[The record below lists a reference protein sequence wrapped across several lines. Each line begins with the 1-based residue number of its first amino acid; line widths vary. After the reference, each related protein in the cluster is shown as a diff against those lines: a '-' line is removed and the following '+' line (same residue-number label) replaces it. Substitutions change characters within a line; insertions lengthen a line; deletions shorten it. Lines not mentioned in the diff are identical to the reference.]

1 VTTGKQAQMLA
12 QSAGPK
18 RAEFERQA
26 LVHVDALYGAAY
38 RLTRNPRDAEDLVQ
52 DSLLRAYRFWD
63 SFEQDSNCKAWL
75 LRIVTNTFIN
85 EYQRKKRTREVL
97 DAATAE
103 QDATDGILV
112 HADAG
117 ARQSPERMLLD
128 RSVSDDVQRA
138 LEALPDDFRTAVV
151 LCDVQGLSYK
161 EIAEIMQTP
170 VGTVMSRLFRGR
182 KLLAA
187 ALRDFAVAEG
197 YVRDQAPTA
206 ASAGSAGARS
216 TPEGSAQSIDKP
228 IDLESYRREKT
239 SKNEGSR

>member
-1 VTTGKQAQMLA
+1 MLA
-12 QSAGPK
+12 AREK

-26 LVHVDALYGAAY
+26 LVHTDALFGAAY
-38 RLTRNPRDAEDLVQ
+38 RLTRNARDAEDLVQ

-85 EYQRKKRTREVL
+85 EYQRKKRSREVL
-97 DAATAE
+97 DAASAE
-103 QDATDGILV
+103 QDATDGVLM
-112 HADAG
+112 HAEASD
-117 ARQSPERMLLD
+117 RRSPERALLE

-138 LEALPDDFRTAVV
+138 LESLPEDFRTAVV

-161 EIAEIMQTP
+161 EIADIMGTP

-187 ALRDFAVAEG
+187 ALREFAISEG
-197 YVRDQAPTA
+197 YVKTD
-206 ASAGSAGARS
+206 G
-216 TPEGSAQSIDKP
+216 KP
-228 IDLESYRREKT
+228 ADAKADAKDDNDEAIDLGKYRASRAARED
-239 SKNEGSR
+239 SQS

>member
-1 VTTGKQAQMLA
+1 MLVNA
-12 QSAGPK
+12 PKEK

-26 LVHVDALYGAAY
+26 LVHVDSLYGAAY

-85 EYQRKKRTREVL
+85 EYQRKKRSREVL
-97 DAATAE
+97 DAASAE
-103 QDATDGILV
+103 QDATDGVLM
-112 HADAG
+112 HADASD
-117 ARQSPERMLLD
+117 RQSPERALVE

-138 LEALPDDFRTAVV
+138 LESLPEDFRTAVV

-161 EIAEIMQTP
+161 EIADIMQTP

-187 ALRDFAVAEG
+187 SLREFALAEG
-197 YVRDQAPTA
+197 YVKTGDEKAPEK
-206 ASAGSAGARS
+206 SG
-216 TPEGSAQSIDKP
+216 EKP
-228 IDLESYRREKT
+228 AEKAENTIDLEKYRAARAGK
-239 SKNEGSR
+239 EGSR

>member
-1 VTTGKQAQMLA
+1 MLA
-12 QSAGPK
+12 VREK

-26 LVHVDALYGAAY
+26 LVHTDSLYGAAY

-85 EYQRKKRTREVL
+85 EYQRRKRSREVL

-103 QDATDGILV
+103 QDATDGVLV
-112 HADAG
+112 HADAND
-117 ARQSPERMLLD
+117 RQSPERMLLD

-138 LEALPDDFRTAVV
+138 LDALPEDFRTAVV

-161 EIAEIMQTP
+161 EIAEIMETP

-182 KLLAA
+182 KLLATSLREFAKA
-187 ALRDFAVAEG
+187 AG
-197 YVRDQAPTA
+197 YVAPESAPA
-206 ASAGSAGARS
+206 AAKTEKAAGAKTS
-216 TPEGSAQSIDKP
+216 TTEAKP
-228 IDLESYRREKT
+228 ATALDLEAYRAARAR
-239 SKNEGSR
+239 EGSR

>member
-1 VTTGKQAQMLA
+1 MLA
-12 QSAGPK
+12 AREK

-26 LVHVDALYGAAY
+26 LVHTDALFGAAY

-85 EYQRKKRTREVL
+85 EYQRKKRSREVL
-97 DAATAE
+97 DAASAE
-103 QDATDGILV
+103 QDATDGVLV
-112 HADAG
+112 HADA
-117 ARQSPERMLLD
+117 AERKSPEKQLIERG
-128 RSVSDDVQRA
+128 VSDDVQRA
-138 LEALPDDFRTAVV
+138 LDALPDDFRMAVV

-161 EIAEIMQTP
+161 EIAEIMGTP

-187 ALRDFAVAEG
+187 ALRDFAKAEG
-197 YVRDQAPTA
+197 YVSDEKKGDT
-206 ASAGSAGARS
+206 
-216 TPEGSAQSIDKP
+216 
-228 IDLESYRREKT
+228 IDLEQYRRARGE
-239 SKNEGSR
+239 SR

>member
-1 VTTGKQAQMLA
+1 MLTTRER
-12 QSAGPK
+12 

-26 LVHVDALYGAAY
+26 LVHTDALFGAAY
-38 RLTRNPRDAEDLVQ
+38 RLTRNARDAEDLVQ

-85 EYQRKKRTREVL
+85 EYQRKKRSREVL
-97 DAATAE
+97 DAASAE
-103 QDATDGILV
+103 QDVTDGVLV
-112 HADAG
+112 HAEASD
-117 ARQSPERMLLD
+117 RQSPERSLLE

-138 LEALPDDFRTAVV
+138 LDALPDDFRTAVV

-161 EIAEIMQTP
+161 EIADIMQTP

-187 ALRDFAVAEG
+187 ALQDFAVAEG
-197 YVRDQAPTA
+197 YVRTA
-206 ASAGSAGARS
+206 DARPADTRSTDAGARADGK
-216 TPEGSAQSIDKP
+216 PAEADP
-228 IDLESYRREKT
+228 IDLGKYRAARAR
-239 SKNEGSR
+239 EGSQS